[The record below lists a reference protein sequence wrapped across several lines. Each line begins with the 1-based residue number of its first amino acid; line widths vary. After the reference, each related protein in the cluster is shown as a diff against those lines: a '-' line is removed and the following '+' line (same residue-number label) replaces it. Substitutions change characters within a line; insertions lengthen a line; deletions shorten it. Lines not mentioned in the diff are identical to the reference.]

1 MNNYGPA
8 ISWAVMTRRSF
19 TAAMTAGLAAGRGD
33 DIVLEAIYGAKLPAT
48 LRLSRRVASQH
59 RYFELRTYAGSTA
72 MEGIFARAGLRA
84 HRLAAQW
91 RAAAATSFD
100 RSNRRPPSLC
110 GGLEA
115 PMRFLIPFDSLEQ
128 RSQAWH
134 RFNSDSE
141 WALVRGL
148 MRLTGMTIYRQPG
161 GRIFEM
167 SL

>member
-1 MNNYGPA
+1 MSEGPA

-48 LRLSRRVASQH
+48 LRLSRRVSSQH
-59 RYFELRTYAGSTA
+59 RYFELRTYAGSA
-72 MEGIFARAGLRA
+72 NMEGIFARAGLRA
-84 HRLAAQW
+84 HRVG
-91 RAAAATSFD
+91 R
-100 RSNRRPPSLC
+100 
-110 GGLEA
+110 
-115 PMRFLIPFDSLEQ
+115 MRFLIPFDSLEQ
-128 RSQAWH
+128 RSQAWD

-141 WALVRGL
+141 WALVRGGL
-148 MRLTGMTIYRQPG
+148 RLTGMTIFVKSSGRQPG